1 MRRRS
6 SQRIPGRRAEQ
17 SKGKH
22 RAEPFTSQASLEQ
35 GQTRPHQPSAF
46 ELGKTEFE
54 ADSCGQTVCWWDPR
68 GRPR

>member
-6 SQRIPGRRAEQ
+6 SQRTPGLRAEQ
-17 SKGKH
+17 SRGKH

-35 GQTRPHQPSAF
+35 GQARPHEPSAF

-54 ADSCGQTVCWWDPR
+54 ADSCGQTVC
-68 GRPR
+68 